1 MKNHFYISYAGNK
14 RQEVKTIYDTID
26 FTNIKTI
33 VEPFAGTSAMSFYI
47 STQQKNLNYVLN
59 DNNEYLYDMFNIIRD
74 DDALSKFENKI
85 NNEILPLIKNN
96 KESYNKYLKENK
108 NIYGWFIA
116 NKFYAIRSGMYPQN
130 GAFKNIDIKQCPIYE
145 FYKNNNITFTKLD
158 GIEIYEKYKSNKNN
172 LILIDPPYLEACND
186 FYADS
191 KVNIYEYF
199 YNNKIE
205 KEKAHVYLILE
216 DIWII
221 KLLFDGFMKCQYDKT
236 YETTKKKTKHVIY
249 YNKK

>member
-1 MKNHFYISYAGNK
+1 
-14 RQEVKTIYDTID
+14 
-26 FTNIKTI
+26 
-33 VEPFAGTSAMSFYI
+33 MSFYI

-116 NKFYAIRSGMYPQN
+116 NKFFKISPGIYPQN
-130 GAFKNIDIKQCPIYE
+130 GVFKNIDIKQCPIYE

-172 LILIDPPYLEACND
+172 LILIDPLYLKACND
-186 FYADS
+186 LYRVMTS
-191 KVNIYEYF
+191 MQ
-199 YNNKIE
+199 
-205 KEKAHVYLILE
+205 IL
-216 DIWII
+216 
-221 KLLFDGFMKCQYDKT
+221 K
-236 YETTKKKTKHVIY
+236 
-249 YNKK
+249 